1 MLSTSER
8 VAVGHYSHA
17 NRPRRISGRAQETD
31 RGGSWDR
38 VLQRTVGN
46 LTCLWQITRY
56 NCICLTEP
64 GHAGMKGFMNDEPKK
79 FARWRKDMVDRQ
91 IIARGVTDPLVIRA
105 MTEVPRHLFVSE
117 ALVDSAY
124 GDFPLPIG
132 EGQTI
137 SQPYIIAE
145 MTQSLELKGSERVL
159 EIGTGSGYQAAI
171 LAHMVYRVYTI
182 ERNHP
187 LFLQTRQLFDRLR
200 IHNVVTRYSDG
211 TQGWKEESPF
221 DAIIVTAGGN
231 KIPSPLVDQLAP
243 GGRLVL
249 PVGGHF
255 SQELI
260 KLTRTDTG
268 IKQENLGGCRFVKL
282 IGQHGWNE

>member
-1 MLSTSER
+1 
-8 VAVGHYSHA
+8 
-17 NRPRRISGRAQETD
+17 
-31 RGGSWDR
+31 
-38 VLQRTVGN
+38 
-46 LTCLWQITRY
+46 
-56 NCICLTEP
+56 
-64 GHAGMKGFMNDEPKK
+64 MKGFMNDEPKK
-79 FARWRKDMVDRQ
+79 FSRWRKDMVDRQ
-91 IIARGVTDPLVIRA
+91 IIARGITDPLVVQA
-105 MTEVPRHLFVSE
+105 MNEVPRHLFVSE

-145 MTQSLELKGSERVL
+145 MTQSLDLKGSERVL

-171 LAHMVYRVYTI
+171 LAKMVYRVYTI

-187 LFLQTRQLFDRLR
+187 LFLQTRTLFDRLR
-200 IHNVVTRYSDG
+200 LHNIVTRYSDG

-231 KIPSPLVDQLAP
+231 QIPTPLVEQLAP
-243 GGRLVL
+243 GGRLVM

-255 SQELI
+255 SQELV
-260 KLTRTDTG
+260 KLTKTDTG
-268 IKQENLGGCRFVKL
+268 IKKENLGGCRFVKL
-282 IGQHGWNE
+282 IGQHGWNG